1 MKKSLHRRRLLH
13 LILPVLFLVSCSAD
27 RKTLSYKQISQEEA
41 VKMMKTE
48 DCLILDV
55 RTEEEY
61 NDGHIPNAMC
71 LPVETI
77 GSEAPVEL
85 PDKDQTILIYCR
97 TGIRAAAAAE
107 QLAKLGYTR
116 VYDFGGIADWKGDIV
131 TEESFDY
138 GEPEASLTLEVS
150 GRQIYTNIIMKKEL
164 LDTVGTSSFELSFR
178 DEGSVKRAVLPFAL
192 SLQEEDTAVRTGD
205 VLLCNGNEMLLI
217 LEEGTVKGERIG
229 NFIGMTKGELEE
241 IFGEGDFTA
250 LMFLDWMD
258 Y

>member
-61 NDGHIPNAMC
+61 NDGHIPNAVC

-77 GSEAPVEL
+77 GSETPAEL
-85 PDKDQTILIYCR
+85 PDKDQAILIYCR
-97 TGIRAAAAAE
+97 TGVRAARAAE
-107 QLAKLGYTR
+107 SLANLGYTN
-116 VYDFGGIADWKGDIV
+116 VYDFGGIADWKGEIV
-131 TEESFDY
+131 TEESLDY
-138 GEPEASLTLEVS
+138 GEPEASLTLEIS
-150 GRQIYTNIIMKKEL
+150 DRQIYTNIITNTEL
-164 LDTVGTSSFELSFR
+164 LEAMGTSSFELSFR
-178 DEGSVKRAVLPFAL
+178 DEGSVKRAVLPFTV
-192 SLQEEDTAVRTGD
+192 SLEEKDTEVRTGD
-205 VLLCNGNEMLLI
+205 VLLCSGNEMILI
-217 LEEGTVKGERIG
+217 LEAGTVRGERIG
-229 NFIGMTKGELEE
+229 NFTGMTKGELEE
-241 IFGEGDFTA
+241 IFGEGNFTA
-250 LMFLDWMD
+250 QMFLDWMD

>member
-61 NDGHIPNAMC
+61 NDGHIPNAIC

-77 GSEAPVEL
+77 GSETPAEL
-85 PDKDQTILIYCR
+85 PDKDQAILIYCR
-97 TGIRAAAAAE
+97 TGVRAARAAE
-107 QLAKLGYTR
+107 SLANLGYTN
-116 VYDFGGIADWKGDIV
+116 VYDFGGIADWKGEIV
-131 TEESFDY
+131 TEESLDY
-138 GEPEASLTLEVS
+138 GEPEASLTLEIS
-150 GRQIYTNIIMKKEL
+150 DRQIYTNIITNTEL
-164 LDTVGTSSFELSFR
+164 LEAMGTSSFELSFR
-178 DEGSVKRAVLPFAL
+178 DEGSVKRAVLPFTV
-192 SLQEEDTAVRTGD
+192 SLEEKDTEVRTGD
-205 VLLCNGNEMLLI
+205 VLVCNGNEMLLI
-217 LEEGTVKGERIG
+217 LEEGTVRGERIG
-229 NFIGMTKGELEE
+229 NFTGMTKGELEE

>member
-1 MKKSLHRRRLLH
+1 MKKPLHRRRLLH
-13 LILPVLFLVSCSAD
+13 LILPFLFLAACKAD
-27 RKTLSYKQISQEEA
+27 KGALSYKKISQEEA
-41 VKMMKTE
+41 VKMMETG

-61 NDGHIPNAMC
+61 KDGHIPNAVC

-77 GSEAPVEL
+77 GGEAPAEL
-85 PDKDQTILIYCR
+85 PDKDQVILIYCR
-97 TGIRAAAAAE
+97 TGVRAERAAKA
-107 QLAKLGYTR
+107 LADLGYTN

-138 GEPEASLTLEVS
+138 GEPEAALTLEVS

-164 LDTVGTSSFELSFR
+164 LEAMGTSSFELSFR
-178 DEGSVKRAVLPFAL
+178 DEDSVKRAVLPFTV
-192 SLQEEDTAVRTGD
+192 SLEEKDTEVRTGD
-205 VLLCNGNEMLLI
+205 VLLCSGNEMILI
-217 LEEGTVKGERIG
+217 LEAGTVRGERIG
-229 NFIGMTKGELEE
+229 NFTGMTKGELEE
-241 IFGEGDFTA
+241 IFGEGDFIA

>member
-1 MKKSLHRRRLLH
+1 MKNPFQRWILMS
-13 LILPVLFLVSCSAD
+13 LILPFLFLVSCAAD
-27 RKTLSYKQISQEEA
+27 KGALSYKKISQEEA
-41 VKMMKTE
+41 VKMMETG

-61 NDGHIPNAMC
+61 NDGHIPNAVC

-77 GSEAPVEL
+77 GSEAPAQL
-85 PDKDQTILIYCR
+85 PDKDQAILIYCR
-97 TGIRAAAAAE
+97 TGIRAATAAE

-116 VYDFGGIADWKGDIV
+116 VYEFGGIADWKGDIV